1 VQIVL
6 ITPTRSEA
14 TMQTDHVIT
23 AHELDSRTSDG
34 IHVQLLWLPAE
45 DHLVVAVSDHRTGT
59 AFVVGV
65 DDRSRALD
73 AFRHPYAYAAW
84 QGVDTSARPPVPRP
98 DDDQLASGGETQ
110 VGVRSSDS

>member
-1 VQIVL
+1 
-6 ITPTRSEA
+6 
-14 TMQTDHVIT
+14 MQTDDIIT
-23 AHELDSRTSDG
+23 AHELATREGDG
-34 IHVQLLWLPAE
+34 IQVQLLWLPAE
-45 DHLVVAVSDHRTGT
+45 DKVIVAVSDIRTGT

-73 AFRHPYAYAAW
+73 VFRHPYAYAAW
-84 QGVDTSARPPVPRP
+84 QGVDTSTRAPVPRR

>member
-1 VQIVL
+1 
-6 ITPTRSEA
+6 
-14 TMQTDHVIT
+14 MQTEQIIT
-23 AHELDSRTSDG
+23 AHELDSREGDG

-45 DHLVVAVSDHRTGT
+45 DHVIVAVSDLRAGT

-65 DDRSRALD
+65 DDRAEAID
-73 AFRHPYAYAAW
+73 VFRHPYAYAAW

-98 DDDQLASGGETQ
+98 DDDQLARGGDTQ